1 MSMYSSYSANP
12 SVTNYNT
19 TSTQQSSTFGTN
31 SNYKFSFGN
40 TNTNINTNANTN
52 SNSNTHVLSTSP
64 STSLMNRTTT
74 TTTVTNPITTAVS
87 NTTDAHKTNII
98 NCLEESRQIQM
109 AMLNEM
115 QQVVQLLKSN
125 STAVAAVTAT
135 ENKITH
141 SYTYVHT
148 HTGVSCD
155 NCGKTDLCG
164 IRYKCLFC
172 KDFDLCEEC
181 ESKPIPNHPV
191 SHVFIKIKE
200 TSTFNTMI
208 SNVQNCFTL

>member
-40 TNTNINTNANTN
+40 TNTNTNTNTN
-52 SNSNTHVLSTSP
+52 VLSTSP
-64 STSLMNRTTT
+64 STSLLNRTTT
-74 TTTVTNPITTAVS
+74 NSITTTANNTA
-87 NTTDAHKTNII
+87 DAHKTNII
-98 NCLEESRQIQM
+98 NCLEESKQIQM

-125 STAVAAVTAT
+125 GGNTNVLST
-135 ENKITH
+135 ENKITYIH
-141 SYTYVHT
+141 N
-148 HTGVSCD
+148 GISCD
-155 NCGKTDLCG
+155 NCGKTNLCG

-181 ESKPIPNHPV
+181 ESKPTLNTNPNIHNH
-191 SHVFIKIKE
+191 SHIFIKIKDS
-200 TSTFNTMI
+200 STFINMI
-208 SNVQNCFTL
+208 NNVQNCFTL